1 MNKTPDVVTPP
12 VSGFPPCV
20 SVATT
25 PKLPTSAP
33 KVIPSDG
40 ELMGNNGILSI
51 KLNGITI
58 YQSCVDGLLPQR
70 MTNDNIVSLLME

>member
-1 MNKTPDVVTPP
+1 MSLPLLLAGFHP
-12 VSGFPPCV
+12 VFLL
-20 SVATT
+20 
-25 PKLPTSAP
+25 LPHP
-33 KVIPSDG
+33 NYQQVHLVIVIVIPSDG

-70 MTNDNIVSLLME
+70 MINDNIVSLLME